1 MPLYDHIKKVLILGS
16 GAIRIGQAGEFDY
29 SGSQCVKAVSEE
41 GIETILINPNIATI
55 QTDPRLADKVY
66 LLPITVPFVEK
77 VIKKERPDGIML
89 AFGGQ
94 TALNCGVELNSKG
107 ILEKYEVDVLGTPIK
122 AIEETENRE
131 LFRQA
136 MFRCGIEIAKSKIAN
151 NLHDA
156 LKIANDI
163 GYPIIVRVGYTLGGR
178 GSGIARNEDQL
189 REIASRGLAQSMINQ
204 ILIEEYLDVPN
215 WKEVEYEVV
224 RDSQNNCITV
234 CNMENF
240 DPMGIHTGE
249 SIVIAPSQT
258 LTNREYHILRSASI
272 RVIREL
278 GIVGECNIQY
288 GLHARSEQFK
298 AIEVNARLSRS
309 SALASKA
316 TGYPLAY
323 VAAKLALGYTLPE
336 LSNKVTGITTACFE
350 PALDYLVTKI
360 PRWDLQKFSGSVDRR
375 IGSQMKSV
383 GEVMAI
389 GRNFEES
396 IQKAIR
402 MLEIGKIG
410 LSGNSNNFDDY
421 SDDKIK
427 TLLKN
432 PTDERIFVLMSAL
445 RHDISVDEIY
455 QLTGID
461 KWFLYKL
468 LHISEIEKKLKK
480 NKLFSSY
487 NDSIHDDSK
496 QMKLKEL
503 IKEAKKYGFSDLQIA
518 KLWNTDEFAVR
529 RLRTRLNITP
539 VIKQIDTL
547 AAEWPATTNYLYLTY
562 GGNTHDL
569 EFKHDF
575 MRKKIIVLGSGV
587 YRIGSSVEFDWGAVN
602 IVWALKNQGIDE
614 VAMVNYNPETV
625 STDYD
630 ISDKLYFE
638 EINFERVLDICDI
651 EKPYGIVVSVGGQVS
666 NNIAPKITMA
676 REILRIGNVKIIGT
690 LGKNIDRAENRVKF
704 SKVLDLEKI
713 GQPDWSSLS
722 DLEHAKKFAKKVG
735 YPVLVRPSYVLSGA
749 AMRVA
754 YAKNQLEEY
763 LLLATNVSPEHP
775 VIISKYI
782 EDAREVEVD
791 GVSDGT
797 DVLIGAIIEHVEN
810 AGVHS
815 GDATMSIPPISIS
828 KEVIDEIKKYSKK
841 IARSLQ
847 IVGPFNIQYIVK
859 NEEVF
864 VIECNLRTSRSMPF
878 VSKTSGINLMEVAAP
893 IMLGKKL
900 KDLKLPDINP
910 IDYFGVKVPQFS
922 FMRLEGA
929 DPILGVEMLSTGEV
943 ASYGNT
949 FLEALIKALIS
960 AEIKVPLDGGNV
972 FITVG
977 GYELKQKIIPLV
989 EKLTKLNYKIYA
1001 TEDTAIAIK
1010 NKGFKVTTL
1019 YKISEPQRKPNIKD
1033 YLLKRKIDLII
1044 NIPIA
1049 RVLEKYKAMLKDEY
1063 DIRRKAVEY
1072 NIPVITNL
1080 QLAKA
1085 MVDALEF
1092 ARTNE
1097 LSILSLNEL
1106 WQRLDFTYGWN
1117 KIK

>member
-1 MPLYDHIKKVLILGS
+1 MPIFEHIKKVLILGS

-29 SGSQCVKAVSEE
+29 SGSQCVKAVNEE
-41 GIETILINPNIATI
+41 GIKTILVNPNIATI
-55 QTDPRLADKVY
+55 QTDPRLADRVY
-66 LLPITVPFVEK
+66 LLPVSVPFVEK
-77 VIKKERPDGIML
+77 IIKKERPDGIL
-89 AFGGQ
+89 LGFGGQ
-94 TALNCGVELNSKG
+94 TALNCGVGLDEAG
-107 ILEKYEVDVLGTPIK
+107 ILEKYEVEVLGTPIK
-122 AIEETENRE
+122 AIKETEDRE

-136 MFRCGIEIAKSKIAN
+136 MFRCGVEIAKSKIAT
-151 NLHDA
+151 NLGDA
-156 LKIANDI
+156 INIANEI

-178 GSGIARNEDQL
+178 GSGIARNENEL
-189 REIASRGLAQSMINQ
+189 IEIVGRGLAQSLIHQ
-204 ILIEEYLDVPN
+204 VLIEEYLDVPN

-224 RDSQNNCITV
+224 RDIENNCITV

-258 LTNREYHILRSASI
+258 LTNNEYHILRSASI

-288 GLHARSEQFK
+288 ALHARSEDFR

-323 VAAKLALGYTLPE
+323 IAAKLALGYTLPE
-336 LSNKVTGITTACFE
+336 LKNKVTGITTACFE

-375 IGSQMKSV
+375 IGTQMKSV

-396 IQKAIR
+396 IQKAVR

-410 LSGNSNNFDDY
+410 LSGNDKNFDDY
-421 SDDKIK
+421 SDDRLKN
-427 TLLKN
+427 LLKN
-432 PTDERIFVLMSAL
+432 PTDERLFVLMSAL
-445 RHDISVDEIY
+445 RHGISIDEIY
-455 QLTGID
+455 KISGID

-468 LHISEIEKKLKK
+468 RHIIEVENKLKK
-480 NKLFSSY
+480 NRLLSPDLGVK
-487 NDSIHDDSK
+487 DESK
-496 QMKLKEL
+496 HQIKLKKL
-503 IKEAKKYGFSDLQIA
+503 LKEAKKFGFSDLQIA
-518 KLWNTDEFAVR
+518 KLWKTEEIMVR
-529 RLRTRLNITP
+529 RLRTRLGIKP
-539 VIKQIDTL
+539 MIKQIDTL
-547 AAEWPATTNYLYLTY
+547 AAEWPASTNYLYLTY
-562 GGNTHDL
+562 GGIAHDIK
-569 EFKHDF
+569 FHHDYNW
-575 MRKKIIVLGSGV
+575 KKIIVLGSGV

-614 VAMVNYNPETV
+614 VSIVNYNPETV

-638 EINFERVLDICDI
+638 EINFERVLDIYEI

-666 NNIAPKITMA
+666 NNIAPKLTMA
-676 REILRIGNVKIIGT
+676 QERLRIGDVKIIGT
-690 LGKNIDRAENRVKF
+690 LGRDIDRAENRAKF
-704 SKVLDLEKI
+704 SQILDLEKI
-713 GQPDWSSLS
+713 GQPSWSSLS
-722 DLEHAKKFAKKVG
+722 DLEKAKEFAKKVG
-735 YPVLVRPSYVLSGA
+735 YPVLIRPSYVLSGA

-754 YAKNQLEEY
+754 YSKEQLEEY
-763 LLLATNVSPEHP
+763 LLLATDVSPEHP
-775 VIISKYI
+775 VVITKYM

-791 GVSDGT
+791 GISDGK
-797 DVLIGAIIEHVEN
+797 DVLIGAVIEHVEN

-815 GDATMSIPPISIS
+815 GDATMSIPPITIS
-828 KEVIDEIKKYSKK
+828 EKIIEDIKAYSKR

-859 NEEVF
+859 NDEVF

-878 VSKTSGINLMEVAAP
+878 VSKTSGINLMEIAAP
-893 IMLGKKL
+893 VMLGKKL
-900 KDLKLPDINP
+900 KDLNIKEREKL
-910 IDYFGVKVPQFS
+910 DYFGVKVPQFS

-943 ASYGNT
+943 ASYGDT
-949 FLEALIKALIS
+949 FLEALIKGFLS
-960 AEIKVPLDGGNV
+960 AEIIVPLKGGNV

-989 EKLTKLNYKIYA
+989 DKLSKLNYNLFA
-1001 TEDTAIAIK
+1001 TEDTAIAMRE
-1010 NKGFKVTTL
+1010 KGYNVTTL
-1019 YKISEPQRKPNIKD
+1019 YKISEPNRKPNIID
-1033 YLLKRKIDLII
+1033 FLLKRKIDLII
-1044 NIPIA
+1044 NIPTA

-1080 QLAKA
+1080 ELAKA

-1092 ARTNE
+1092 ARYNE

-1106 WQRLDFTYGWN
+1106 WERLDYLYGWG
-1117 KIK
+1117 